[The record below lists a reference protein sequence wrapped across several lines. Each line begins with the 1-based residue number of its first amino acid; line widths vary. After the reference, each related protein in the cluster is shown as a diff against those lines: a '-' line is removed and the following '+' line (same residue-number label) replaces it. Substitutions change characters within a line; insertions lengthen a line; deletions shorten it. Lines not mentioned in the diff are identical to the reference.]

1 LFNIVNVM
9 REKKSEFIA
18 FRTTEEIKTFLD
30 ELSEEHD
37 RPLSDV
43 IHQLLKS
50 FINDPPKQLPVPK
63 KK

>member
-1 LFNIVNVM
+1 M
-9 REKKSEFIA
+9 KQKKSEFIS
-18 FRTTEEIKTFLD
+18 FRTTDDVKDLLEK
-30 ELSEEHD
+30 LSETHD

-50 FINDPPKQLPVPK
+50 FINDAPQQLPILK

>member
-1 LFNIVNVM
+1 M
-9 REKKSEFIA
+9 RQSKSEFIS
-18 FRTTEEIKTFLD
+18 FRTTEDVKKLLD
-30 ELSEEHD
+30 KLSEEHD

-50 FINDPPKQLPVPK
+50 FVENPPERLPIPK

>member
-1 LFNIVNVM
+1 M
-9 REKKSEFIA
+9 QQKKSKFIS
-18 FRTTEEIKTFLD
+18 FRTTEDVKSLLER
-30 ELSEEHD
+30 LSEEHD

-50 FINDPPKQLPVPK
+50 FIDDPPKQLPIQK

>member
-1 LFNIVNVM
+1 M
-9 REKKSEFIA
+9 RQSKSEFIS
-18 FRTTEEIKTFLD
+18 FRTTEDVKKLLD
-30 ELSEEHD
+30 NLSEEHD

-50 FINDPPKQLPVPK
+50 FIDDPPKRLPIPK